1 MGTMRVSTA
10 RPQRPQGWR
19 LGAAQPRRVFARCV
33 PASCSAAASCK
44 RGGLRGLETLFALLR
59 ARALGAQQVA
69 RVQQLDAEGMVLLH
83 LHAHL
88 LLLAP
93 EVVGGAGCAHAA

>member
-1 MGTMRVSTA
+1 MRRSLA
-10 RPQRPQGWR
+10 ESSR
-19 LGAAQPRRVFARCV
+19 AV
-33 PASCSAAASCK
+33 PASCSAAASCE
-44 RGGLRGLETLFALLR
+44 RGGLRGLEPPFALLR

>member
-1 MGTMRVSTA
+1 MRVSTA
-10 RPQRPQGWR
+10 STGLAARC
-19 LGAAQPRRVFARCV
+19 GAASPSLRALCP
-33 PASCSAAASCK
+33 PASCSAAASCE
-44 RGGLRGLETLFALLR
+44 RGGLRGLETPFALLR